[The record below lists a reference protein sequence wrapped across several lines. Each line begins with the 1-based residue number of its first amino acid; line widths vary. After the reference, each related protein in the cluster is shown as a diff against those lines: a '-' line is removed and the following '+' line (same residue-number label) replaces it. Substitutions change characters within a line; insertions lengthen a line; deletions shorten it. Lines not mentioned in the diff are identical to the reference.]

1 MYELSVIIIT
11 KNESSNIR
19 DCLNSLVGVAN
30 EVIVLDSGS
39 IDDTCKIASECGAKV
54 VRRDDWRGFG
64 AQKNRALELVEKDW
78 VLSIDADER
87 LSPELNSEIKDVL
100 SNPLVDCYLIP
111 RKSWYCGRFIKHSGW
126 RPDYVARL
134 FKKGAASFSTN
145 LVHEKLE
152 YSGPTKK
159 LNSNL
164 IHYSFVDFSQVLAKM
179 DAYSTHSAQQMYQA
193 GRRAGI
199 LSAIGHGLWSF
210 FRTYFLKLGFL
221 DGAQGFMLAV
231 SNAQGSY
238 YRYVK
243 LWLLENEIKKNAD

>member
-39 IDDTCKIASECGAKV
+39 TDDTCKIATECGVKV
-54 VRRDDWRGFG
+54 VLRDDWKGFG
-64 AQKNRALELVEKDW
+64 EQKNRALELVEKDW

-134 FKKGAASFSTN
+134 FKKGAASFSTK

-164 IHYSFVDFSQVLAKM
+164 IHYSFVDFSQVLTKM

-221 DGAQGFMLAV
+221 DGGQGFMLAV

-238 YRYVK
+238 YRYLK